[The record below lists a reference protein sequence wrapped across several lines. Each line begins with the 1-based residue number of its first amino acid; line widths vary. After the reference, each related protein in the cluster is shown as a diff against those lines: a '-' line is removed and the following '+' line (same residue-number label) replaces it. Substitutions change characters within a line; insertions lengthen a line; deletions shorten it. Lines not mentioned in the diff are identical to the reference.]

1 MNERFLL
8 IVSGAAIVGGISAI
22 IFLGVQ
28 SNNQPETF
36 VEKPEPIQNV
46 ATAPVVVSQGG
57 ITVRYYGG
65 PADIKTFIDKGIE
78 YALLRN
84 PENVGGLTFATR
96 ERDDNYYFVLDTE
109 GNRIPYTKG
118 DPKGMHG
125 YTEIG
130 LISEALVRERIPAIE
145 YFISY
150 PDATS
155 ARLANMQ
162 EIADTG
168 IANRYLSSQVAVL
181 TNKNTGKAVVA
192 EIDHRSTQQGAL
204 LVSEAVGRELG
215 LDNGSTGNIEVQLV
229 PAESKTI
236 GPVR

>member
-8 IVSGAAIVGGISAI
+8 IVSGAAIIGGISAL

-28 SNNQPETF
+28 NTRQPETF
-36 VEKPEPIQNV
+36 IEKVEPV
-46 ATAPVVVSQGG
+46 ATTTTPSVTVSQGG
-57 ITVRYYGG
+57 ITVKYYGG
-65 PADIKTFIDKGIE
+65 PTDIKTFVDRGIE
-78 YALLRN
+78 YALVRN
-84 PENVGGLTFATR
+84 PENTGGLTFATR
-96 ERDDNYYFVLDTE
+96 DREDSYYFALDE
-109 GNRIPYTKG
+109 AGNRIEYTKG
-118 DPKGMHG
+118 DQGGIHG

-130 LISEALVRERIPAIE
+130 LISEKLIRERIPAIE
-145 YFISY
+145 YFIAY

-168 IANRYLSSQVAVL
+168 IANRYLLSQVAVL
-181 TNKNTGKAVVA
+181 TNKNTGKSVIA
-192 EIDHRSTQQGAL
+192 EIDHRSSQQSVM

-215 LDNGSTGNIEVQLV
+215 LDNGATGNIEVLLV
-229 PAESKTI
+229 PAESRTI